1 VVAEIPVAANP
12 TAVAAGLDAV
22 WVATADGRVL
32 VVDPKRNRVADS
44 VDAGGPSLG
53 FTQTIT
59 VGAGGVWLAE
69 PLAEQVVRIDPRTGR
84 VVARIPA
91 GAATTVAVGE
101 GGVWVVSSLGVLR
114 IDPHRNQVVATVAA
128 AELRRAMVVTTGG
141 GAVWAASWSS
151 VARIDPRRV
160 RG

>member
-1 VVAEIPVAANP
+1 
-12 TAVAAGLDAV
+12 
-22 WVATADGRVL
+22 
-32 VVDPKRNRVADS
+32 
-44 VDAGGPSLG
+44 
-53 FTQTIT
+53 
-59 VGAGGVWLAE
+59 
-69 PLAEQVVRIDPRTGR
+69 

-114 IDPHRNQVVATVAA
+114 IDPRRNQVVATVAA

-141 GAVWAASWSS
+141 GAVWAAGWSS

-160 RG
+160 RD